1 MLNLASTFKQALDCP
16 DADWVMASS
25 SAIHTQAAAI
35 KATDPKRLVIAC
47 QGRHGSGVPEHS
59 SGLELVLWL
68 RLEHKVKCPILLVGF
83 LSDGRVRSSRTERTE
98 RFLLHAPGI
107 RYVQLPVPPDQW
119 PELKDWLDNSSITE
133 EDIVKE
139 YPAYLRAGFDIG
151 NFRHALAN
159 KFGLK
164 AAWDIHDLLFQR
176 RSYPTDLAALL
187 SADKDL
193 LLAEVLYPL
202 PVSAL
207 QNLIRERRHRIKQE
221 GTTLRERLGALE
233 QAIRDNTLTHAQ
245 AIERVMDL
253 VLTSEM
259 LLLESGNVEYPAAD
273 KVAITDRSAR
283 RWAEALEAASIA
295 GQLDEALVLDR
306 MQATEMDF
314 QLAEIKENLGRVPD
328 EVRND
333 LVGDSDVPSI
343 RNTLRVLHVDDELE
357 IGWADLMRRVIDPSN
372 EAPPNYVCLQP
383 TNKDLDGIVQEV
395 LIAIQ
400 TNPPD
405 IVLLDLRLR
414 GVEDQGVTQDAPP
427 SGVHVLRAIRQKHK
441 TLPVIITT
449 ASNKLWSY
457 RMVMRE
463 GADGY
468 WLKQGVELGWG
479 AAEVF
484 GNYVDLRWMISIAD
498 RPLVRAMRK
507 LEQLHAWM
515 RHTANQWWSQG
526 RWASGEQ
533 RKGHTPSALLLLNMA
548 IVEFRAYC
556 QGYVFRE
563 IGLVNTSEVQWAVS
577 PICTRLGG
585 VVERITI
592 DGQVRYLNGA
602 KGPPA
607 SNHPSFEQVMAIRN
621 NASHGK
627 APFNI
632 TQQSLIDQVIALDVW
647 LKSMGRNGSGT
658 P

>member
-1 MLNLASTFKQALDCP
+1 MSAMVRSLRQEFIRALGREVQVVSTCSGAPIALAANIAAQRPRAL
-16 DADWVMASS
+16 
-25 SAIHTQAAAI
+25 
-35 KATDPKRLVIAC
+35 LIAC
-47 QGRHGSGVPEHS
+47 PQEAEGR
-59 SGLELVLWL
+59 ELLLWL
-68 RLEHKVKCPILLVGF
+68 RLEHKLLCPILLAGF
-83 LSDGRVRSSRTERTE
+83 HSEEDIRATKRNRPE
-98 RFLLHAPGI
+98 RFLIHAPGN
-107 RYVQLPVPPDQW
+107 RYVQIPAPPDQW
-119 PELKDWLDNSSITE
+119 SELEQWLGRSAITE
-133 EDIVKE
+133 AELAAE
-139 YPAYLRAGFDIG
+139 YGPYLRAGFDIAQ
-151 NFRHALAN
+151 FRHSLAN

-164 AAWDIHDLLFQR
+164 TTWDIHDLLFKK
-176 RSYPTDLAALL
+176 RSYPSELATLL
-187 SADKDL
+187 STNKDL
-193 LLAEVLYPL
+193 ILAEALYPL

-207 QNLIRERRHRIKQE
+207 QNLIRERRRRIEQE
-221 GTTLRERLGALE
+221 RTTVHERLGALE
-233 QAIRDNTLTHAQ
+233 QAIKNNTLTHAQ

-253 VLTSEM
+253 VLASEM
-259 LLLESGNVEYPAAD
+259 LLLESGNVEYPPTD
-273 KVAITDRSAR
+273 RVAITDRSAQ
-283 RWAEALEAASIA
+283 RWAEALEEASIA
-295 GQLDEALVLDR
+295 GQLDEAIVIDR
-306 MQATEMDF
+306 MQASEMNF

-328 EVRND
+328 EVRKD
-333 LVGDSDVPSI
+333 VVGGSAVPNI
-343 RNTLRVLHVDDELE
+343 RSTMRVLHVDDELN

-372 EAPPNYVCLQP
+372 EAPPNYVGLQP
-383 TNKDLDGIVQEV
+383 AYKDLDAIVQEV

-400 TNPPD
+400 TNAPD

-414 GVEDQGVTQDAPP
+414 GIEDQGVTQDDPP

-457 RMVMRE
+457 RMVMRD

-468 WLKQGVELGWG
+468 WMKQGVELGWG

-484 GNYVDLRWMISIAD
+484 GNYVDLRWMISLAD

-515 RHTANQWWSQG
+515 GHTANQWWAQG

-533 RKGHTPSALLLLNMA
+533 RKGHTHSALVMLNMA
-548 IVEFRAYC
+548 MVEFRAYC

-563 IGLVNTSEVQWAVS
+563 IGVVNPSGVQWAVS

-592 DGQVRYLNGA
+592 DGQVKYPNGG

-607 SNHPSFEQVMAIRN
+607 STHPSFEQVMAIRN